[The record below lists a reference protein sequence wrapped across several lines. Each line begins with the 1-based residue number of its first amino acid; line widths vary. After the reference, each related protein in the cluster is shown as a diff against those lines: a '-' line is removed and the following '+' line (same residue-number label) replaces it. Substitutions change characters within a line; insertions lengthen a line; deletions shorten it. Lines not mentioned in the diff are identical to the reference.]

1 MIKKKIFWTRI
12 NYLVIKLSQKEN
24 TNTFKK
30 KSIIKQTDGRKKI
43 KIIKNIKIK
52 ITKANL
58 KTKLTIQKKLKN
70 LTKDMTLNSLNSNG

>member
-24 TNTFKK
+24 INTFKK
-30 KSIIKQTDGRKKI
+30 KSIIKQTEI

-58 KTKLTIQKKLKN
+58 KTKLTI
-70 LTKDMTLNSLNSNG
+70 

>member
-58 KTKLTIQKKLKN
+58 KTKLTI
-70 LTKDMTLNSLNSNG
+70 